1 MTSIRTHSGA
11 STPGCRHWLALCFL
25 LAALILSSAAQA
37 QTYDAIVAKD
47 GSGTFRTVQAAVD
60 AAPTGRTIA
69 YTIYIKNGKYKEKI
83 NVPANKPFL
92 QFIGQSV
99 ANTILTFDDFSG
111 KPMPGGGTYGTSNSA
126 SVTINAPD
134 FSALNLTFENTTGD
148 APQALAINVNA
159 DRAVFK
165 NCRFLGGQD
174 TVLANGN
181 GLRQY
186 FRDCYIDGT
195 VDFIFGS
202 SRAVFERCI
211 VYAKTRQDGLSGS
224 YITAANTQ
232 PGQAFG
238 YVFRSCTIP
247 ANRGTTSYVLGRP
260 WQNSTGSSPL
270 AENKVVWLKTTM
282 ATGIIKPEGWQV
294 WDAGTNTA
302 LITYAEYNSRKFDG
316 RPINV
321 SQRAPWSKQY
331 TAADTAQYTVAN
343 LFGTWDPCAVA
354 PGVCTRFT
362 PDIAVTNLRATKGAT
377 TATFTWNMAWAVN
390 QATFEV
396 FRSTTRKGTY
406 AKVGTDI
413 VAPNDTT
420 YNFQASDALPAA
432 GGAYYYYIRA
442 SKAGLAT
449 QITDTLEVSRVPTIG
464 TTGSL
469 GTFAQYANG
478 PSAARTYLLTGENLT
493 VNVTVTPPAGYEISP
508 NGGTNWYTPTT
519 PLVLTATNN
528 AIPNTTISVRLNAAA
543 AGTYA
548 GNITHS
554 STGAA
559 TVAVPVSG
567 TKVNTTAPVSERLQ
581 MWSLRVSAQDSAA
594 VRSPRV
600 AASTPT
606 LRRLYVSNGTTV
618 ATVPAYSARY
628 GQAFGAST
636 NGDGSWGTAAP
647 VAGPGGNLNR
657 RFYEQ
662 FTITATGGPARID
675 SVLLWSAF
683 FNTNSNT
690 RLAVVYSRTGF
701 TTADSTDVSGGM
713 GPAGALNSTANGA
726 FATPIVLNNQNTG
739 TNQNYRLALA
749 GASGVPLA
757 AGQTLTIR
765 MYWSCGSGSSG
776 RYGLLRD
783 VQVKG
788 EALTITSTHAAAALA
803 AGLAV
808 YPNPAQQQLTLTHPK
823 AGADAAVTVYSFD
836 GRRVAGFSP
845 RPGAEQTPLTL
856 ESLAKGT
863 YLLRYSSG
871 RESLTTKFI
880 RN

>member
-1 MTSIRTHSGA
+1 MLLTT
-11 STPGCRHWLALCFL
+11 FL
-25 LAALILSSAAQA
+25 LSSAAQA
-37 QTYDAIVAKD
+37 QTYDAVVAQD
-47 GSGTFRTVQAAVD
+47 GSGAFRTVQAAID
-60 AAPTGRTIA
+60 AAPTARTA
-69 YTIYIKNGKYKEKI
+69 NYTIYIKNGRYKEKI
-83 NVPANKPFL
+83 NVPSNKPFL
-92 QFIGQSV
+92 QLIGQSV
-99 ANTILTFDDFSG
+99 ANTILTYDDFSG
-111 KPMPGGGTYGTSNSA
+111 KPNPAGGTFGTSNSA
-126 SVTINAPD
+126 SVTINATD
-134 FSALNLTFENTTGD
+134 FSALNITFENTTGD

-159 DRAVFK
+159 DRAAFK

-186 FRDCYIDGT
+186 FRNCYIDGT

-202 SRAVFERCI
+202 SRAIFDRCV
-211 VYAKTRQDGLSGS
+211 VYAKTRQDGLGGS

-247 ANRGTTSYVLGRP
+247 ANRGTTTYVLGRP
-260 WQNSTGSSPL
+260 WQNSTGSVPL

-282 ATGIIKPEGWQV
+282 ATGVIKPEGWST

-321 SQRAPWSKQY
+321 SQRVSWSKQF
-331 TAADTAQYTVAN
+331 TPADTAQYSISN
-343 LFGTWDPCAVA
+343 LFGTWDPCTVNSSI
-354 PGVCTRFT
+354 CTTFT
-362 PDIAVTNLRATKGAT
+362 PDIAVTNLRAVKGAS
-377 TATFTWNMAWAVN
+377 TATFTWNMAWAIN
-390 QATFEV
+390 QVKFEV
-396 FRSTTRKGTY
+396 FRASTRKGTY

-413 VAPNDTT
+413 VAANDTT
-420 YNFQASDALPAA
+420 YNYQTADALPAA
-432 GGAYYYYIRA
+432 GAAYYYYIRA
-442 SKAGLAT
+442 SKTGLAT
-449 QITDTLEVSRVPTIG
+449 QITDTLEVSRVPTVTI
-464 TTGSL
+464 TGSL

-478 PSAARTYLLTGENLT
+478 PSAARTYQMAAENLT
-493 VNVTVTPPAGYEISP
+493 ANLTVTPPAGYEVSP
-508 NGGTNWYTPTT
+508 NGGLNWFTPTT
-519 PLVLTATNN
+519 PLVLIPTNN
-528 AIPNTTISVRLNAAA
+528 VVANTTISVRLNATA
-543 AGTYA
+543 AGSYA
-548 GNITHS
+548 GNIVHS
-554 STGAA
+554 SPGAA
-559 TVAVPVSG
+559 SVTVPVSG
-567 TKVNTTAPVSERLQ
+567 TKVNTSAPVSERLQ
-581 MWSLRVSAQDSAA
+581 MWSMRVSAQDSAA
-594 VRSPRV
+594 IRSPRV

-618 ATVPAYSARY
+618 AGVPAYSSRY

-636 NGDGSWGTAAP
+636 NGDGSWGTASP
-647 VAGPGGNLNR
+647 VLGPGGNLNR

-662 FTITATGGPARID
+662 FTITTTGSAARID

-683 FNTNSNT
+683 YNTNSNT
-690 RLAVVYSRTGF
+690 KLAVVYSKTGF

-713 GPAGALNSTANGA
+713 GPSGALNSTANGA

-749 GASGVPLA
+749 GASGVQLA

-788 EALTITSTHAAAALA
+788 EALTITGTHAAAALA

-808 YPNPAQQQLTLTHPK
+808 YPNPAQQVMTLTHPK
-823 AGADAAVTVYSFD
+823 AEANATVTVYSFD
-836 GRRVAGFSP
+836 GRKVATFSTK
-845 RPGAEQTPLTL
+845 PGTEQTPLKL

-863 YLLRYSSG
+863 YLLRYSSAK
-871 RESLTTKFI
+871 ESLTTKFVK
-880 RN
+880 N

>member
-1 MTSIRTHSGA
+1 MTSTCTLSGA
-11 STPGCRHWLALCFL
+11 WAPAFRSWLTLCL
-25 LAALILSSAAQA
+25 VLAASLCGSAAWA
-37 QTYDAIVAKD
+37 QTYDAVVAKD
-47 GSGTFRTVQAAVD
+47 GSGTFRTVQAAID
-60 AAPTGRTIA
+60 AAPTGRTTA
-69 YTIYIKNGKYKEKI
+69 YTIYIKNGRYKEKI
-83 NVPANKPFL
+83 TVPSNKPFL

-99 ANTILTFDDFSG
+99 ANTILTYDDYSG
-111 KPMPGGGTYGTSNSA
+111 KSNPAGGTFGTANSA

-202 SRAVFERCI
+202 SRAVFERCV

-294 WDAGTNTA
+294 WDAGTNTS
-302 LITYAEYNSRKFDG
+302 LITYAEYSSRKFDG

-321 SQRAPWSKQY
+321 SQRVSWSKQL
-331 TAADTAQYTVAN
+331 TPADTAQYTVAN
-343 LFGTWDPCAVA
+343 LFGTWNPCAVA
-354 PGVCTRFT
+354 PNVCTSFT
-362 PDIAVTNLRATKGAT
+362 PDIAVTNLRATKAAT
-377 TATFTWNMAWAVN
+377 TTNFTWNMAWAIN
-390 QATFEV
+390 QVKFEV
-396 FRSTTRKGTY
+396 FRAATRKGTY
-406 AKVGTDI
+406 TKIGTDL
-413 VAPNDTT
+413 VAATDTT
-420 YNFQASDALPAA
+420 YNFQTSDAQPAA
-432 GGAYYYYIRA
+432 GAAYYYYIRA
-442 SKAGLAT
+442 SKTGLAT
-449 QITDTLEVSRVPTIG
+449 QITDTVEVSRVPTIT

-478 PSAARTYLLTGENLT
+478 PSAVRTYQLSAVNLT
-493 VNVTVTPPAGYEISP
+493 SNLTVTPPAGYEVSP
-508 NGGTNWYTPTT
+508 NNGINWFTSTA
-519 PLVLTATNN
+519 PLVLVPTADNT
-528 AIPNTTISVRLNAAA
+528 IPNTSISVRLNAATT
-543 AGTYA
+543 GTHA
-548 GNITHS
+548 GNIVHS
-554 STGAA
+554 SAGAGS
-559 TVAVPVSG
+559 VSVPVSG
-567 TKVNTTAPVSERLQ
+567 SKVNTNAPESQRLQ
-581 MWSLRVSAQDSAA
+581 MWSLRVNAQDSLA
-594 VRSPRV
+594 VRSQWV
-600 AASTPT
+600 AGSTPT
-606 LRRLYVSNGTTV
+606 LRNLYLSNGTTV
-618 ATVPAYSARY
+618 AGIPAYSSRY
-628 GQAFGAST
+628 GQAFGAT
-636 NGDGSWGTAAP
+636 ANGDGSWGTA
-647 VAGPGGNLNR
+647 VGGPGGNLNR

-662 FTITATGGPARID
+662 FTITAGGVAVRVD

-683 FNTNSNT
+683 YNTNSNT
-690 RLAVVYSRTGF
+690 KLAVVYSKTGF
-701 TTADSTDVSGGM
+701 TTADSTDVSGGV
-713 GPAGALNSTANGA
+713 GPAGALNSTANGG

-739 TNQNYRLALA
+739 ANQTYRLALA
-749 GASGVPLA
+749 GASGIRLE

-765 MYWSCGSGSSG
+765 MYWSCGSGSAG

-788 EALTITSTHAAAALA
+788 QPLIVTGTHTAAALA

-808 YPNPAQQQLTLTHPK
+808 YPNPAQQSLTLTHPK
-823 AGADAAVTVYSFD
+823 ASPGATITVYSFD
-836 GRRVAGFSP
+836 GRKVATVGTKA
-845 RPGAEQTPLTL
+845 GAEQTPLRL

-863 YLLRYSSG
+863 YLLRYSTDK
-871 RESLTTKFI
+871 ESLSTKFI
-880 RN
+880 KN